1 VNSHIASRRSNWLCY
16 FLHFSGKILM
26 LMRATVVMLS
36 LVTAV
41 GVSNAAESLTLDAK
55 KSKIE
60 FVGAKPDGKHAGG
73 FKEFAAK
80 AMADF
85 EDPTKGSLEIE
96 IATASLWSDAEK
108 LTSHLKN
115 PDFFDVRKYPK
126 INFKSTQI
134 VPGGEEGQLKI
145 LGVMKML
152 DKEVKVEIPATV
164 EVSDSEVKLVSDF
177 KIDRTKWGMDYG
189 KGKINDEVVIKVSFL
204 FSR

>member
-1 VNSHIASRRSNWLCY
+1 
-16 FLHFSGKILM
+16 M

-36 LVTAV
+36 LVSVV
-41 GVSNAAESLTLDAK
+41 GVANAAESLTLDTK

-73 FKEFAAK
+73 FKEFTAK

-115 PDFFDVRKYPK
+115 PDFFDVRKHPK

-134 VPGGEEGQLKI
+134 VPGDEAGQVKI

-164 EVSDSEVKLVSDF
+164 EVSDGGVKLVSDF

-189 KGKINDEVVIKVSFL
+189 KGKINDEVAIKVTFL
-204 FSR
+204 FTR